1 MITKFSVLI
10 KEAFLRTA
18 GIEDAYVKYYSDIP
32 REVFNQ
38 LVSADPTATK
48 DATGNP
54 KKIGTYGQWIL
65 KMFQQKKL
73 KLEDL
78 YKITRDLKTLV
89 KLLPFLKRED
99 ISFNI
104 NQMKTPSDFFEFI
117 REESYLIAPD
127 VEETEDEQFPEILLT
142 EQYFLNTGQAE
153 KVYEDDTRV
162 IFVPLTLE
170 ASKFYG
176 HGSDWCTLFPDM
188 FKKYSSE
195 DNLWIIVDK
204 NGDYSD
210 RWQFHFPSQ
219 QFMDYYD
226 RPISQEDL
234 EDFFRKNP
242 GINEFFKKQYMSE
255 EELKKLFGNEN
266 FFMLQIDTLNDLVQQ
281 GRATDI
287 DQTDAYLTGEQFLD
301 FDSGMTV
308 RGIVKY
314 HDISRENFLKIREYL
329 EQNFSEELEEQE
341 IDLITPEDVYSA
353 IDELDADDIKNA
365 IVWAYDDAAGDAFL
379 VKLQEEVNSR
389 LSSHFGIDFTNWYP
403 GGEIKITKEQI
414 EKEWFRFAG
423 IDLERVRKNPSILF
437 MPFEDSGLDNYALHS
452 AWEYAE
458 TSYVDDK
465 YFNEQL
471 DYRLSEL

>member
-10 KEAFLRTA
+10 KDAFLRTA
-18 GIEDAYVKYYSDIP
+18 GIEDAYSKYYSDIP

-38 LVSADPTATK
+38 LVSADPTATQ

-65 KMFQQKKL
+65 RMFQQKKL

-78 YKITRDLKTLV
+78 YKVTRDLKTLV
-89 KLLPFLKRED
+89 QLLPFLKREG

-104 NQMKTPSDFFEFI
+104 NQMKDTHDFFEFI

-127 VEETEDEQFPEILLT
+127 IEEVEDEQFPEILFT

-153 KVYEDDTRV
+153 KVYEDEKEV

-188 FKKYSSE
+188 FKRYSSE
-195 DNLWIIVDK
+195 DKLWILVHK

-226 RPISQEDL
+226 SPIPQEDL
-234 EDFFRKNP
+234 EYFFRKNP
-242 GINEFFKKQYMSE
+242 GINDFFKKQYVSE
-255 EELKKLFGNEN
+255 EKLSKLFGNED
-266 FFMLQIDTLNDLVQQ
+266 FFMLQIDTLNDLVQE
-281 GRATDI
+281 GRAADV
-287 DQTDAYLTGEQFLD
+287 DRAEGYLSGEVFLD
-301 FDSGMTV
+301 YDSGMTV
-308 RGIVKY
+308 RDIVKY
-314 HDISRENFLKIREYL
+314 LEISQENFLKIREYL

-341 IDLITPEDVYSA
+341 IDLTTPEDVYNA
-353 IDELDADDIKNA
+353 IDSLDADDIKNA
-365 IVWAYDDAAGDAFL
+365 IVWAYDDAARDAFL
-379 VKLQEEVNSR
+379 AKFQEEINES
-389 LSSHFGIDFTNWYP
+389 LSSHFGMDFTNWYP

-423 IDLERVRKNPSILF
+423 LSLDEIKKRPYLLF
-437 MPFEDSGLDNYALHS
+437 NSSEDSRLDNYELS
-452 AWEYAE
+452 KAWDYAE
-458 TSYVDDK
+458 RSYVKDE
-465 YFNEQL
+465 YFNDQL
-471 DYRLSEL
+471 TYRLSEL